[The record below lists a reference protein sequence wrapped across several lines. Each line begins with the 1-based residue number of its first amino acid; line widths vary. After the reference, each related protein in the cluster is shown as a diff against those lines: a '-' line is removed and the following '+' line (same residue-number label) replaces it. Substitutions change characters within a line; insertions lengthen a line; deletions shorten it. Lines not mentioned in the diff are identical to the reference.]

1 MTSRFLFS
9 ISAALLAGT
18 AATAASITPQQPALS
33 DGCYQISTAEE
44 LYGFAEIVNGH
55 DSIAA
60 NSSACG
66 MLLNDIVVNDSVLSR
81 WAWAGSDGADSLAV
95 WEPIKDFSG
104 TFNGNGHVISGL
116 YSDNSSGFFESLVS
130 SSGHT
135 VVVKDL
141 GIVDSYFLTRGIAG
155 VLAKN
160 VSGDG
165 ETQITN
171 FYSLSTLEV
180 SRSEP
185 TRVPIVGGV
194 VGFVSENTSL
204 TLTNCYSA
212 GKLVDNKYDFYSQLT
227 GYPYSEKE
235 SIKINNCYVL
245 KKGSSNN
252 GILVDSTE
260 FRNGAVAFLLRENED
275 GAIWGQD
282 VGTDRYPNFS
292 GELKNSIAARYNVS
306 FHTFDGDTAKYFDNY
321 VAGFSVMLPKGTSK
335 ENLIFGG
342 WYRDAEFSGENDT
355 AISNTTTGDLEY
367 WARMYDRYKITYH
380 PNGGTGPSG
389 SFIACGNP
397 TASYQDALIVR
408 DSVGCYLGG
417 IGELLSR
424 SYHRDSSIFWGW
436 YDNEELTGNPVD
448 SITASDKGDKEFYAK
463 WFEYKR
469 PSIDPADSCYVISDA
484 EELYGFSAL
493 VDGSFATGEY
503 NEDERLAN
511 ACGKL
516 TKDIVVNKNVLKRN
530 GSLDSARMHEFLPW
544 NPIAFYSGYFD
555 GQGHTIS
562 GIYMEGSGGVFYDAN
577 PRYAM
582 KYITIRNLKVKDSF
596 ISHDNDAGGIICSH
610 TNSTTNIEIENT
622 HFDGTIY
629 VRGGTA
635 GGLVSEAH
643 NLLIIRNSSHR
654 GIIHAISTD
663 VGGIVG
669 HADEFTALVQNYNE
683 GSIVIERPPV
693 EGFVAIGPVGGLV
706 GEVAGNFFIANN
718 YNVADIETKGVY
730 GGLIGAYYVGNMGK
744 CLHETCRPD
753 RSFVLNN
760 YSKGQISGD
769 WPSKMYDSD
778 VTFENNFYLDGT
790 LPEDSIGTPVQAEAF
805 EDSTV
810 AKALHD
816 YVLKDST
823 GAEVAGGVRG
833 DNWIQ
838 GDEYP
843 VFSADETQYLVL
855 LYVTGHVELPSNV
868 LFHTPGQVLPLPTPS
883 RSGYSFAGWKW
894 GNDIVTEIPATVSE
908 DLSVSAKWAAIQS
921 SSSVASSSSEPP
933 ASSSSAK
940 SSSSSVQSS
949 SSSVKVNTSSSSSS
963 AKSSS
968 SSGKSSGSVK
978 SSSSKGKDAIV
989 AAAQVPQFMLTAL
1002 GRDIQVAGARVGSA
1016 YAVLDMQGR
1025 VIAKGRVSATDFS
1038 IRMDRSAT
1046 YLVRIGYQTQ
1056 RVVIR
1061 D

>member
-1 MTSRFLFS
+1 MTSRFSFA

-18 AATAASITPQQPALS
+18 AATAATITPQQPALS

-44 LYGFAEIVNGH
+44 LYGFAAIVNGH

-60 NSSACG
+60 NPSVCG
-66 MLLNDIVVNDSVLSR
+66 MLTKDIVVNKDVLNGWGWFNSDS
-81 WAWAGSDGADSLAV
+81 AETFAV
-95 WEPIKDFSG
+95 WQPMVDFAG

-116 YSDNSSGFFESLVS
+116 FSDNSSGLFESIVS
-130 SSGHT
+130 PSEHI
-135 VVVKDL
+135 VVVRDL
-141 GIVDSYFLTRGIAG
+141 GIVDSYFSAIGVAG
-155 VLAKN
+155 VLAES

-180 SRSEP
+180 TRSKYNRIP
-185 TRVPIVGGV
+185 SVGGV
-194 VGFVSENTSL
+194 VGHVSDFTAL

-212 GKLVDNKYDFYSQLT
+212 GNLVDSESEYYSKLL
-227 GYPYSEKE
+227 GYTDHRNE
-235 SIKINNCYVL
+235 SIKVNNCYVL

-292 GELKNSIAARYNVS
+292 GELKNSIAARYNVT

-321 VAGFSVMLPKGTSK
+321 VAGFSVTLPKGTSK

-367 WARMYDRYKITYH
+367 WARMYNRYKLTYH
-380 PNGGTGPSG
+380 PNGGTRPSG
-389 SFIACGNP
+389 SYYACGNP
-397 TASYQDALIVR
+397 TAHFQDAILVK
-408 DSVGCYLGG
+408 DSVDCYLGG
-417 IGELLSR
+417 IGKLLSR
-424 SYHRDSSIFWGW
+424 SYYRDSSIFLGW
-436 YDNEELTGNPVD
+436 YDNEELTGNPID
-448 SITASDKGDKEFYAK
+448 SITPDETGDKDFYAK

-493 VDGSFATGEY
+493 VDGSFVTGKY
-503 NEDERLAN
+503 NEDERLAS

-516 TKDIVVNKNVLKRN
+516 TKDIVVNKNVLKRD

-544 NPIAFYSGYFD
+544 NPIAFYKGYFD
-555 GQGHTIS
+555 GQGHTVS

-582 KYITIRNLKVKDSF
+582 KYITIRNLKVRDSF
-596 ISHDNDAGGIICSH
+596 ISNDNDAGGIICSH

-654 GIIHAISTD
+654 GMIHAASTD

-669 HADEFTALVQNYNE
+669 HVDEFTVLVQNYNE

-693 EGFVAIGPVGGLV
+693 EGFVTIGPVGGLV
-706 GEVAGNFFIANN
+706 GEAAGNFFIANN
-718 YNVADIETKGVY
+718 FNVADIETKGRY
-730 GGLIGAYYVGNMGK
+730 GGLIGGYYVGNMGK

-769 WPSKMYDSD
+769 WPSEMYNSE

-790 LPEDSIGTPVQAEAF
+790 LPKDSIGTPVKAEAF

-816 YVLKDST
+816 YVLKDSA

-843 VFSADETQYLVL
+843 VFSADETRNLVL
-855 LYVTGHVELPSNV
+855 LYVTGYVELPSNV
-868 LFHTPGQVLPLPTPS
+868 LFYTPGQVLPLPTPS
-883 RSGYSFAGWKW
+883 RYGYSFAGWKW
-894 GNDIVTEIPATVSE
+894 GDDIVTEIPATVSE
-908 DLSVSAKWAAIQS
+908 DQAVSPKWQSIPS

-933 ASSSSAK
+933 V
-940 SSSSSVQSS
+940 SSSSSVS
-949 SSSVKVNTSSSSSS
+949 SSSVKPASSSSSKGPS
-963 AKSSS
+963 MSSGNVQSSS
-968 SSGKSSGSVK
+968 SKANSSSSKAK
-978 SSSSKGKDAIV
+978 SSSSKGKDAI
-989 AAAQVPQFMLTAL
+989 AAAGQLPQFSLAAV
-1002 GRDIQVAGARVGSA
+1002 GRSIQVAGARVGSA

-1025 VIAKGRVSATDFS
+1025 VIAKGRVNASNFT

-1046 YLVRIGYQTQ
+1046 YLVRIGKQVQT
-1056 RVVIR
+1056 VMLK
-1061 D
+1061 

>member
-1 MTSRFLFS
+1 MTSRFSFA
-9 ISAALLAGT
+9 ISAALLAAT
-18 AATAASITPQQPALS
+18 AATAATITPQQPALS

-66 MLLNDIVVNDSVLSR
+66 MLLNDIVVNDSVLNR

-116 YSDNSSGFFESLVS
+116 FSDTSSGLFESIVS
-130 SSGHT
+130 PSEHI
-135 VVVKDL
+135 VVVRDL
-141 GIVDSYFLTRGIAG
+141 GIVDSYFSAIGVAG
-155 VLAKN
+155 VLAES

-180 SRSEP
+180 IRSKYN
-185 TRVPIVGGV
+185 RVPSVGGV
-194 VGFVSENTSL
+194 VGHVSDFTAL

-212 GKLVDNKYDFYSQLT
+212 GNLVDSESEYYSKLL
-227 GYPYSEKE
+227 GYTDHRNE
-235 SIKINNCYVL
+235 SIKVNNCYVL
-245 KKGSSNN
+245 KRGSSDY

-321 VAGFSVMLPKGTSK
+321 VAGFSVTLPKGTSR
-335 ENLIFGG
+335 ENLVFGG

-397 TASYQDALIVR
+397 TAHLQDAILVK
-408 DSVGCYLGG
+408 DSVDCYLGG
-417 IGELLSR
+417 IGESLSR
-424 SYHRDSSIFWGW
+424 SYYRDSSIFWGW
-436 YDNEELTGNPVD
+436 YDNEELTGNPID
-448 SITASDKGDKEFYAK
+448 SITPDETGDKDFYAK

-493 VDGSFATGEY
+493 VDGSFATGKY
-503 NEDERLAN
+503 NKDERLEK

-516 TKDIVVNKNVLKRN
+516 TKDIVVNENVLKRD
-530 GSLDSARMHEFLPW
+530 GTLDSSRMHGFLPW
-544 NPIAFYSGYFD
+544 KPVPFSSGTFD

-562 GIYMEGSGGVFYDAN
+562 GLYINGSGGVFYDAS
-577 PRYAM
+577 PKYYA
-582 KYITIRNLKVKDSF
+582 KTITIRNLKVKDSF
-596 ISHDNDAGGIICSH
+596 ISNDYDAGGIICSY
-610 TNSTTNIEIENT
+610 TNSTAVMEIENT
-622 HFDGTIY
+622 HFDGAIY
-629 VRGGTA
+629 VQSGIA

-643 NLLIIRNSSHR
+643 NLLIIKNSSHR
-654 GIIHAISTD
+654 GIIWTSSAD

-669 HADEFTALVQNYNE
+669 HIDEFTVLVQNYNE
-683 GSIVIERPPV
+683 GRIIGERPPV
-693 EGFVAIGPVGGLV
+693 DGFALVGSIGGLV
-706 GEVAGNFFIANN
+706 GEAAGNFFIANN
-718 YNVADIETKGVY
+718 YNVADIKTSGSY
-730 GGLIGAYYVGNMGK
+730 GGLIGGYYVGNMGK
-744 CLHETCRPD
+744 CRDATCRPEL
-753 RSFVLNN
+753 SYVLNN
-760 YSKGQISGD
+760 YSKGQITGD
-769 WPSKMYDSD
+769 WPAELDDSD

-790 LPEDSIGTPVQAEAF
+790 LPKDSIGTPVQAEAF
-805 EDSTV
+805 EDGTV

-843 VFSADETQYLVL
+843 VFSGDEKQYLVL
-855 LYVTGHVELPSNV
+855 LYTTGYVDMPSNV

-883 RSGYSFAGWKW
+883 KSGYSFAGWKW

-908 DLSVSAKWAAIQS
+908 DLSVSARWTATPS

-933 ASSSSAK
+933 VSSSSSISSSSSAKPASSSAK
-940 SSSSSVQSS
+940 SSSS
-949 SSSVKVNTSSSSSS
+949 VKSSSSS

-968 SSGKSSGSVK
+968 SSAKAN
-978 SSSSKGKDAIV
+978 SSSSKGGKNAI
-989 AAAQVPQFMLTAL
+989 AAAGQVPQFSLAAV
-1002 GRDIQVAGARVGSA
+1002 GRSIQVAGARVGSA

-1025 VIAKGRVSATDFS
+1025 VMMSGRVDAANFDMA
-1038 IRMDRSAT
+1038 MDRAGT
-1046 YLVRIGYQTQ
+1046 YLVRIGGQTQ
-1056 RVVIR
+1056 AVKLR
-1061 D
+1061 